1 MPYKILK
8 KKCKQSS
15 GKKGKYI
22 IVKKSDNKKQSCHT
36 TEEKAKASI
45 RARYAN
51 EAILTDYI
59 KLLIESEGPGVFNK
73 YYRDAIRRQ
82 EKEEEEKKERDR
94 RRSEEEEN
102 IESMSPKELQDYLRR
117 IGLS

>member
-8 KKCKQSS
+8 KKCKQSN

-36 TEEKAKASI
+36 SKEKAKSAI

-51 EAILTDYI
+51 EATLREFIRL
-59 KLLIESEGPGVFNK
+59 LLI
-73 YYRDAIRRQ
+73 
-82 EKEEEEKKERDR
+82 
-94 RRSEEEEN
+94 
-102 IESMSPKELQDYLRR
+102 
-117 IGLS
+117 